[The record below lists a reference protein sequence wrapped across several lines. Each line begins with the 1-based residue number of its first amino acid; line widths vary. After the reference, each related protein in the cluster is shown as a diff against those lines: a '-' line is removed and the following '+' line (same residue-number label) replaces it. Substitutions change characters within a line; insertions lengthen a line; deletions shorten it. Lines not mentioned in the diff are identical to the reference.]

1 MTYEAIV
8 PVIVVA
14 ALAVLMFLIV
24 RNGGKG
30 G

>member
-1 MTYEAIV
+1 MTSEAILPAIAV
-8 PVIVVA
+8 LA
-14 ALAVLMFLIV
+14 MAVLMFLII

>member
-1 MTYEAIV
+1 MTSEAILPAIAV
-8 PVIVVA
+8 LA
-14 ALAVLMFLIV
+14 MAVLMFLIV